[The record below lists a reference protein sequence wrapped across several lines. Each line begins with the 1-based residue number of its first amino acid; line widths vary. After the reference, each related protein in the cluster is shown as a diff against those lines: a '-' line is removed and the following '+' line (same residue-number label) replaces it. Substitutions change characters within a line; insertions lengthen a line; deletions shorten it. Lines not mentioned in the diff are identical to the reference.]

1 MKWNIAYST
10 YSSFFAAV
18 FGGLTSINLSSHH
31 YLSTTQQMN
40 LDPQEQIEL
49 GNTSCPLTLP
59 GFTL

>member
-31 YLSTTQQMN
+31 YLSTTQQIN

-49 GNTSCPLTLP
+49 GNT
-59 GFTL
+59 